1 MAISDYLKGFREP
14 MWTTI
19 EVDKFWRVLHPY
31 LDQLLNG
38 AMPLPDSDI
47 DFTSL
52 DPGNEKHKQHCIQI
66 IHQSMWKGK
75 YSLSVANIKAIKTFF
90 QDSAVSANNN
100 HVSVSDLLRELKK
113 AFEYRPMTY
122 SVDGTHK
129 YVA

>member
-19 EVDKFWRVLHPY
+19 EIDKFWRVLHPY

-90 QDSAVSANNN
+90 QDSAVRANNN
-100 HVSVSDLLRELKK
+100 HVSVSDLLCELKK

-122 SVDGTHK
+122 R
-129 YVA
+129 

>member
-1 MAISDYLKGFREP
+1 
-14 MWTTI
+14 
-19 EVDKFWRVLHPY
+19 
-31 LDQLLNG
+31 
-38 AMPLPDSDI
+38 MPLPDSDI

-90 QDSAVSANNN
+90 QDSAVRANNS
-100 HVSVSDLLRELKK
+100 HISVSDLLRELKK
-113 AFEYRPMTY
+113 VFEYRPMTY

-129 YVA
+129 YVAWRFALTGVSRHKLFF